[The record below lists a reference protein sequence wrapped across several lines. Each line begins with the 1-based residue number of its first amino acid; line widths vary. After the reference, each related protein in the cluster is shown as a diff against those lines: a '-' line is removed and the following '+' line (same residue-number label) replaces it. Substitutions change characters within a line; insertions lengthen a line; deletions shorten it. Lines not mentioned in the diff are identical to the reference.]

1 MPNKGLT
8 PAGRGRATQEFQRNF
23 TLAGKYTRELREF
36 RIMSAQTGAVSRLK
50 QLIEVAREGSTEKRA
65 DLLREITDVFMAAPD
80 RYTSTEMQHF
90 DVILSKVTE
99 SVEIAL
105 RVEIAEKL
113 ADTPNAPKN
122 LVRQLA
128 HDEITVAQPILER
141 SVALNEEDLIRII
154 RQRTPDHMKAISRR
168 REVPPTVSA
177 ELVERGDKDV
187 LVTLA
192 ENQGARFAADTMTK
206 LVEHSRAIPELQ
218 VPLTERYDLPA
229 NLLTQMYFFVSSALK
244 REILKRSD
252 LLDPALIDEAIEGNR
267 AKILKQAVDGA
278 QSDVANAHRFV
289 EEKVRAG
296 LLNETLLKELV
307 ESRRSTEFLLSFA
320 HAAGVDSST
329 AQRILQ
335 DRSFESL
342 AIACRA
348 AGFERS
354 TFAKIVFSL
363 QRNEGEQQKALRI
376 LDLYLKVPHEA
387 AERVMRFWRVRA
399 EAGAP
404 DAPKAKGIH
413 ALADKVAAARR

>member
-1 MPNKGLT
+1 
-8 PAGRGRATQEFQRNF
+8 
-23 TLAGKYTRELREF
+23 
-36 RIMSAQTGAVSRLK
+36 MSAQTGNVSRLK

-80 RYTSTEMQHF
+80 RYTSSEMQHF

-113 ADTPNAPKN
+113 ADTPNAPRG

-128 HDEITVAQPILER
+128 LDEITVAQPILER
-141 SVALNEEDLIRII
+141 SAALSEEDLIRVI
-154 RQRTPDHMKAISRR
+154 RQRTQDHMKAISRR

-192 ENQGARFAADTMTK
+192 ENQGAKFAGETMSR
-206 LVEHSRAIPELQ
+206 LVEHSRALPELQ
-218 VPLTERYDLPA
+218 APLTERYDLPP

-267 AKILKQAVDGA
+267 AKILKQAVDT
-278 QSDVANAHRFV
+278 AHTDLAAARKFV
-289 EEKVRAG
+289 EEKIAAG
-296 LLNETLLKELV
+296 LLNETLLKDLV
-307 ESRRSTEFLLSFA
+307 ESRRSTEFLLAFA
-320 HAAGVDSST
+320 HHVGVDSST

-335 DRSFESL
+335 DKSFESL
-342 AIACRA
+342 AIASRA
-348 AGFERS
+348 AGLERS
-354 TFAKIVFSL
+354 TFAKIVFGL
-363 QRNEGEQQKALRI
+363 QRGEAEQQKALRI

-387 AERVMRFWRVRA
+387 AERVMRFWRVRTETGPA
-399 EAGAP
+399 
-404 DAPKAKGIH
+404 DKAKPRGMN
-413 ALADKVAAARR
+413 ALAERIAAKRS

>member
-1 MPNKGLT
+1 M
-8 PAGRGRATQEFQRNF
+8 AGQN
-23 TLAGKYTRELREF
+23 
-36 RIMSAQTGAVSRLK
+36 GAVSRLK
-50 QLIEVAREGSTEKRA
+50 QLIEVAREGSTDKRA

-113 ADTPNAPKN
+113 ADTPNAPRN

-128 HDEITVAQPILER
+128 HDEIMVAQPVLER
-141 SVALNEEDLIRII
+141 SAALSEEDLIRVI
-154 RQRTPDHMKAISRR
+154 RQRTQDHMKAISRR
-168 REVPPTVSA
+168 REVTPSVSA

-187 LVTLA
+187 LVALA
-192 ENQGARFAADTMTK
+192 ENQGARFANETMSK
-206 LVEHSRAIPELQ
+206 LVEQSREITELQ
-218 VPLTERYDLPA
+218 SPLTERYDLPA

-267 AKILKQAVDGA
+267 AKILTQAVTGA
-278 QSDVANAHRFV
+278 QNEFSAAQRFI
-289 EEKVRAG
+289 EDKVKAG
-296 LLNETLLKELV
+296 LLNESTLKDLV
-307 ESRRSTEFLLSFA
+307 EDRRSTQFLLAFA
-320 HAAGVDSST
+320 HLAGVDPST

-335 DRSFESL
+335 DKSFESL
-342 AIACRA
+342 AIGCRA

-363 QRNEGEQQKALRI
+363 QRGDSEQQKALRI

-399 EAGAP
+399 EASSAEK
-404 DAPKAKGIH
+404 PKEKSLH
-413 ALADKVAAARR
+413 AVAERVREQRSA